1 MERLKS
7 AVYSA
12 SLTHIHATQRKTDRL
27 NTCISTFSLDALML
41 AVTHAKVHRMITVS
55 FAPSIQRHKPVAEQR
70 VSVGT
75 LAQVLDAACGAT
87 SGLRHYILDDQ
98 GAIRKHVAV
107 FVNQEMHLP
116 RDELS
121 RPLRSGDQVLVIQCL
136 TGG

>member
-1 MERLKS
+1 LGVINVK
-7 AVYSA
+7 
-12 SLTHIHATQRKTDRL
+12 
-27 NTCISTFSLDALML
+27 
-41 AVTHAKVHRMITVS
+41 
-55 FAPSIQRHKPVAEQR
+55 FAPSIQRHKPVAEQS

-75 LAQVLDAACGAT
+75 LAQALDAACSAA

-116 RDELS
+116 RDDLS
-121 RPLRSGDQVLVIQCL
+121 RSLRSGDQVLVIQCL